1 MLTILLGGARSGKSS
16 LAERLA
22 RRAADELDEPA
33 VFIATC
39 PRIPG
44 DDDLDERIRRHRAER
59 PADWLTIEEELDLA
73 GALRTVGR
81 RPVVIDCLTTWV
93 GNLLQNHHTE
103 VEVLSGSEAA
113 VAEVRSRATPTIV
126 VSNEVG
132 AGIVPADAETRAY
145 RDALGRVNQ
154 QWVSA
159 ADRALL
165 LVAGRAID
173 LRPLDELL

>member
-1 MLTILLGGARSGKSS
+1 MLTVLLGGARSGKSS

-22 RRAADELDEPA
+22 RRAADELDESV
-33 VFIATC
+33 VFVATC
-39 PRIPG
+39 PHIDG

-59 PADWLTIEEELDLA
+59 PHEWTTIEEELDLA
-73 GALRTVGR
+73 GALRAAAR

-93 GNLLQNHHTE
+93 GNLLHHGCTE
-103 VEVLSGSEAA
+103 VEVLSVSEAA
-113 VAEVRSRATPTIV
+113 IAEVRARATPTIV
-126 VSNEVG
+126 VTNEVG
-132 AGIVPADAETRAY
+132 AGIVPADAATRAY

-165 LVAGRAID
+165 LVAGRAVD
-173 LRPLDELL
+173 LRPPDELL